1 MREAA
6 GFLGT
11 GSSLASDLTLLA
23 YLLFLLP
30 GMLVG
35 FYFARRKK
43 FSPHHKLVMTTIVI
57 INWVLIGFLMLVSY
71 REGVIPFLSAEFVA
85 DPRVALPIVHGVIG
99 LTAQVLAT
107 YLALRMWFEK
117 VLPSFVM
124 VRNIKVYMRFTL
136 AMWVITAVLGVAIYA
151 VWYAVPTQAA
161 NDDLPPAATP
171 ELGLAPGAT
180 EEPTGALTPV
190 PGG

>member
-1 MREAA
+1 MRDAA

-11 GSSLASDLTLLA
+11 GASLASDLTLLA

-30 GMLVG
+30 GMLLG

-43 FSPHHKLVMTTIVI
+43 FSPHHKLVMTTVVI
-57 INWVLIGFLMLVSY
+57 INWILIGFLMLVSY

-99 LTAQVLAT
+99 FAAQVLAT

-136 AMWVITAVLGVAIYA
+136 AMWIITAVLGVAIYA

-161 NDDLPPAATP
+161 DGDLPPAATP
-171 ELGLAPGAT
+171 ELALAPGAT
-180 EEPTGALTPV
+180 EEPTGDLTPV
-190 PGG
+190 PEG